1 MKENSK
7 TEAIMILSEMLVDTC
22 TKLRMVQEYDECS
35 LFRGSDRAETL
46 KKRRNALQKAML
58 ALDIKKDPG
67 DPEIEGDGRSSWWY
81 VCPDCHGQIDKD
93 DGFCRHC
100 GREIRWT

>member
-1 MKENSK
+1 MRPEQIADALN
-7 TEAIMILSEMLVDTC
+7 
-22 TKLRMVQEYDECS
+22 
-35 LFRGSDRAETL
+35 RAEVNVRDGTIRMSVQFRDAL
-46 KKRRNALQKAML
+46 VKRLTQAE
-58 ALDIKKDPG
+58 
-67 DPEIEGDGRSSWWY
+67 PEIEGSAWSWWY